1 VRNQLTTDHRLLTSG
16 CATLSLVRKV
26 PVGTLIGLGAALAAG
41 LLGLTPF
48 LQTVELKT
56 YDWRVAQTANP
67 AAARQDIVLVA
78 IDNASI
84 RQLEPLVGRWPWPR
98 LIHAHLINYLTRA
111 EARLIVYDVLFSEHD
126 RKSFKVGDETWTG
139 EESDRTLVEATA
151 TAANVIHVA
160 EVSTEAIERAPAATA
175 PAAPAGWPPGLAA
188 TFETRP
194 AIDMP
199 FDELARASK
208 AVGHSLLILDADG
221 PVRRAA
227 PFVAVG
233 GQAVPALPVA
243 AAMSILGTQPGA
255 VSADRARLH
264 LGPVVVPLVEQALA
278 SFSRDGERRLG
289 RRMLI
294 RYRGPLM
301 ADGKPTYQDYSFY
314 DLFYS
319 EQQLLAGEKPEV
331 DPSRFKD
338 KIVIIGTTAPGLSDL
353 FTTPFPIG
361 KMPGMQVH
369 ASVIDDLL
377 SGHFTQPE
385 PAWIG
390 AAVLA
395 AAALAVALVSMYAS
409 LWVTLGVTAAL
420 LASLTLAS
428 VALFERGLWL
438 QLASP
443 AVGVALA
450 SFGGVAYQYLV
461 EGREKRTIKRL
472 FSRYVAPD
480 VFHHLMADPS
490 RARLGGNRREMTV
503 LFSDIRG
510 FTTVT
515 ERRKAEDIVSQL
527 NEYFTRMVAVLLGH
541 RGTLDKFVGDMVMA
555 LFGAPLEDPDHAEHA
570 VEAALDMRRELAAL
584 NREWA
589 ARGWPELDIGIG
601 INTGEM
607 VAGNIGSS
615 AIMSYTVIGDAV
627 NLGSRLESLN
637 KQYGTHIIISEST
650 RGRLKGR
657 YDIRPLGEV
666 TVKGKSEAVAIFEI
680 GDDGATTV
688 TAEGTA

>member
-1 VRNQLTTDHRLLTSG
+1 MRKLLT
-16 CATLSLVRKV
+16 
-26 PVGTLIGLGAALAAG
+26 GTLIGLAAALAAG
-41 LLGLTPF
+41 FLGRTPF

-56 YDWRVAQTANP
+56 YDWRIAQTANP

-84 RQLEPLVGRWPWPR
+84 QKLEPHVGRWPWPR
-98 LIHAHLINYLTRA
+98 LVHAQLINYLARA
-111 EARLIVYDVLFSEHD
+111 KARLIVYDVLFTERD
-126 RKSFKVGDETWTG
+126 RRSFKVGEETWTG
-139 EESDRTLVEATA
+139 DESDNALVEATA
-151 TAANVIHVA
+151 KAGNVIYVA
-160 EVSTEAIERAPAATA
+160 DVSAEATQGAADAPRVDTGAS
-175 PAAPAGWPPGLAA
+175 PAGWPPGLAA
-188 TFETRP
+188 AFETRP
-194 AIDMP
+194 AILLP

-208 AVGHSLLILDADG
+208 AVGHNLLVLDADG

-243 AAMSILGTQPGA
+243 AAMSVLGTAPGA
-255 VSADRARLH
+255 VSAGPSHLR
-264 LGPVVVPLVEQALA
+264 LGPVAVPLVEQQIA
-278 SFSRDGERRLG
+278 SFSAEGAKRLG

-294 RYRGPLM
+294 RYPGPVM
-301 ADGKPTYQDYSFY
+301 AGGRPTYQDYSFY

-319 EQQLLAGEKPEV
+319 EEQLLAGEKPEI
-331 DPSRFKD
+331 DPARFTD

-353 FTTPFPIG
+353 FTTPFPVG

-369 ASVIDDLL
+369 ASVLDNLL
-377 SGHFTQPE
+377 SGRFTR
-385 PAWIG
+385 PAPVWVG
-390 AAVLA
+390 VAVLV
-395 AAALAVALVSMYAS
+395 AAALTVAIASMYAS
-409 LWVTLGVTAAL
+409 LWVTLGVTAVL
-420 LASLTLAS
+420 LAALAFAS

-438 QLASP
+438 QLAAP
-443 AVGVALA
+443 AVGVVLA

-480 VFHHLMADPS
+480 VFQHLMADPS
-490 RARLGGNRREMTV
+490 RARLGGDRREMTV

-515 ERRKAEDIVSQL
+515 ERGKAEDIVSQL
-527 NEYFTRMVAVLLGH
+527 NEYFTRMVAVLLAH
-541 RGTLDKFVGDMVMA
+541 HGTLDKFVGDMVMA

-570 VEAALDMRRELAAL
+570 VEAALAMRRDLAAL

-589 ARGWPELDIGIG
+589 ARGRPELDIGIG

-607 VAGNIGSS
+607 VVGNIGSS

-650 RGRLKGR
+650 RSRLKGR

-666 TVKGKSEAVAIFEI
+666 VVKGKSAAVVIFEI
-680 GDDGATTV
+680 GETG
-688 TAEGTA
+688 EGPAAAGRKG

>member
-1 VRNQLTTDHRLLTSG
+1 
-16 CATLSLVRKV
+16 VRKV
-26 PVGTLIGLGAALAAG
+26 LVGSLIGLAAALAAG
-41 LLGLTPF
+41 LVALTPF

-98 LIHAHLINYLTRA
+98 LVHSHLINYLARA
-111 EARLIVYDVLFSEHD
+111 KARLIVYDVLFSERD
-126 RKSFKVGDETWTG
+126 RRSFKLGEETWSG
-139 EESDRTLVEATA
+139 QESDDALVEATA
-151 TAANVIHVA
+151 KAGNVINVA
-160 EVSTEAIERAPAATA
+160 EVSAEAIEGVPAPPGAAALAAT
-175 PAAPAGWPPGLAA
+175 PAWPSGLAA

-194 AIDMP
+194 AIVPP

-227 PFVAVG
+227 PFVAVD

-243 AAMSILGTQPGA
+243 ATMSVFDTQPGA
-255 VSADRARLH
+255 VGADQARLH
-264 LGPVVVPLVEQALA
+264 LGPIVVPLVEQALP
-278 SFSRDGERRLG
+278 SLYQERRLG

-294 RYRGPLM
+294 RFPGPVM
-301 ADGKPTYQDYSFY
+301 ADGKPTYRDYPFY

-319 EQQLLAGEKPEV
+319 EQQLLAGEKPKV
-331 DPSRFKD
+331 DPGRFKD

-353 FTTPFPIG
+353 FATPFPVG

-377 SGHFTQPE
+377 SGRFTR
-385 PAWIG
+385 PAPFWIG
-390 AAVLA
+390 TAVLVA
-395 AAALAVALVSMYAS
+395 TALVVALASMYAS
-409 LWVTLGVTAAL
+409 LWVTLGATAL
-420 LASLTLAS
+420 
-428 VALFERGLWL
+428 
-438 QLASP
+438 
-443 AVGVALA
+443 GVALA
-450 SFGGVAYQYLV
+450 SFGGVSYQYLV

-490 RARLGGNRREMTV
+490 RARLGGDRREMTV

-515 ERRKAEDIVSQL
+515 ERGKAEDIVGQL

-541 RGTLDKFVGDMVMA
+541 HGTLDKFVGDMVMA

-570 VEAALDMRRELAAL
+570 VEAALAMRRELAAL

-589 ARGWPELDIGIG
+589 ARGRPELDIGIG

-607 VAGNIGSS
+607 VVGNIGSV
-615 AIMSYTVIGDAV
+615 AVMSYTVIGDAV

-637 KQYGTHIIISEST
+637 KQYGTHIIVSEST
-650 RGRLKGR
+650 RARLRGR

-666 TVKGKSEAVAIFEI
+666 VVKGKSEAVAIFEI
-680 GDDGATTV
+680 GEDGETAV
-688 TAEGTA
+688 IAEGTA

>member
-1 VRNQLTTDHRLLTSG
+1 
-16 CATLSLVRKV
+16 VRKV
-26 PVGTLIGLGAALAAG
+26 LVGTLIGLAAALATG

-67 AAARQDIVLVA
+67 ASARQDIVLVA

-84 RQLEPLVGRWPWPR
+84 RQLEPVVGRWPWPR
-98 LIHAHLINYLTRA
+98 LIHADLINYLARGK
-111 EARLIVYDVLFSEHD
+111 ARLVVYDVLFSERD
-126 RKSFKVGDETWTG
+126 RKSFKLGEDTWTG
-139 EESDRTLVEATA
+139 QESDNALVEATA
-151 TAANVIHVA
+151 KAGNVIHVA
-160 EVSTEAIERAPAATA
+160 EVSAEATQGTAETPRADAGGLAV
-175 PAAPAGWPPGLAA
+175 GWPPGLAG
-188 TFETRP
+188 TFEARP
-194 AIDMP
+194 SVLLP

-208 AVGHSLLILDADG
+208 AVGHSLLILDGDG

-233 GQAVPALPVA
+233 GQAVPALSVA
-243 AAMSILGTQPGA
+243 AAMSLLGTAPGA
-255 VSADRARLH
+255 ASADQSHLR
-264 LGPVVVPLVEQALA
+264 LGPLVVPLVEQRLA
-278 SFSRDGERRLG
+278 AFSSEGAERLG

-294 RYRGPLM
+294 RYPGPLM
-301 ADGKPTYQDYSFY
+301 TGGKPTYQDYSFY

-319 EQQLLAGEKPEV
+319 EHQLLAGEKPEV
-331 DPSRFKD
+331 DPARFKD

-353 FTTPFPIG
+353 FTTPFAVG

-369 ASVIDDLL
+369 ASVLDDLL
-377 SGHFTQPE
+377 SGRFTRPA
-385 PAWIG
+385 PAWAG
-390 AAVLA
+390 VAVLGT
-395 AAALAVALVSMYAS
+395 AALAVAIASMYAS
-409 LWVTLGVTAAL
+409 LWVTLAVTAVL
-420 LASLTLAS
+420 LAAVTFAS
-428 VALFERGLWL
+428 VALFERGIWL
-438 QLASP
+438 QLAAP
-443 AVGVALA
+443 AVGLALA
-450 SFGGVAYQYLV
+450 TFGGVAYQYLV
-461 EGREKRTIKRL
+461 EGREKRMIKRL

-480 VFHHLMADPS
+480 VFQHLMADPS
-490 RARLGGNRREMTV
+490 RARLGGDRREMTV

-515 ERRKAEDIVSQL
+515 ERGKAEDIVSQL

-570 VEAALDMRRELAAL
+570 VEVALAMRRELAAL

-589 ARGWPELDIGIG
+589 ARGQPELDIGIG

-607 VAGNIGSS
+607 VVGNIGS
-615 AIMSYTVIGDAV
+615 AAVMSYTVIGDAV

-637 KQYGTHIIISEST
+637 KQYGTHIIISENT
-650 RGRLKGR
+650 RSRLKGR

-666 TVKGKSEAVAIFEI
+666 VVKGKSEAVAIFEI
-680 GDDGATTV
+680 REP
-688 TAEGTA
+688 AEGPATAGGTA